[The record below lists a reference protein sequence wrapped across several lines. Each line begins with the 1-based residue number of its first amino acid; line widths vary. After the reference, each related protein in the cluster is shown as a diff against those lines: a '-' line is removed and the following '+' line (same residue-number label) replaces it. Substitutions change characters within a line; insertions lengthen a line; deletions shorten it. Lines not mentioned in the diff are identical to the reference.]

1 MKKELEIAVMCIR
14 EENVA
19 VSTVYNS
26 SKMLH
31 DCVMASETLVQNV
44 QIVRLLIKVFPKW
57 DLLAGDQI
65 NLHHIVT

>member
-1 MKKELEIAVMCIR
+1 MKKELEIAVTCIR

-44 QIVRLLIKVFPKW
+44 QIVRLLIKVFPK
-57 DLLAGDQI
+57 
-65 NLHHIVT
+65 